1 MQAVGGVLS
10 VGVTRRGHRGMLG
23 RWDQVM
29 FPKEMML
36 ELGIEG

>member
-10 VGVTRRGHRGMLG
+10 IGVNRRGSRGMLG

-29 FPKEMML
+29 FPKERML